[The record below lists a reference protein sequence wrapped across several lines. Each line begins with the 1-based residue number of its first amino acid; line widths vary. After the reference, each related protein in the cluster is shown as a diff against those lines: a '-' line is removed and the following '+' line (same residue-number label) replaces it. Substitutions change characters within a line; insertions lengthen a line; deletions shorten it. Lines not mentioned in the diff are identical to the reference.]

1 MELSPELKAKVLA
14 TLKAKQS
21 LPVLPGNDGSGTASG
36 SGSKEAHE
44 ESGIVGAL
52 TLITDKLERMD
63 SKLDSVATRQDL
75 ENTKS
80 EILRDTRAHVST
92 ELTPV
97 RAEIRELRARIEVV
111 ENTSGLTPSR
121 PKIDWVKDAADSMYR
136 SVGFFGWDEADSKTM
151 RTKAVMDFMKAHFE
165 DVPFALG
172 FEYKGDRQK
181 GILKS
186 FCHASFINRDQA
198 DAVLQSIKGSG
209 FELQNGKGRKLKFDK
224 PKTKVQNKRWYCLK
238 AAEEML
244 KKDPRTANAQVTIET
259 KMPVRRVLVGKATA
273 FEQEKD
279 DAIGVFTGVFADLSI
294 DLSR

>member
-21 LPVLPGNDGSGTASG
+21 LPVLPGNDSSGTASG
-36 SGSKEAHE
+36 SGSKEARE

-80 EILRDTRAHVST
+80 AILRDTRAHVST

-121 PKIDWVKDAADSMYR
+121 PKID
-136 SVGFFGWDEADSKTM
+136 
-151 RTKAVMDFMKAHFE
+151 
-165 DVPFALG
+165 
-172 FEYKGDRQK
+172 
-181 GILKS
+181 
-186 FCHASFINRDQA
+186 
-198 DAVLQSIKGSG
+198 
-209 FELQNGKGRKLKFDK
+209 
-224 PKTKVQNKRWYCLK
+224 
-238 AAEEML
+238 
-244 KKDPRTANAQVTIET
+244 
-259 KMPVRRVLVGKATA
+259 
-273 FEQEKD
+273 
-279 DAIGVFTGVFADLSI
+279 
-294 DLSR
+294 